1 MAKNNYFSDSRNVDS
16 SKAKVQSKQQVVE
29 AWLLHISSSTIR
41 YSIIKIMV
49 RAITMGR
56 LTEKSFRGR
65 NMLVGFPFSV
75 EGKLLLADNPKFRY
89 EYQMTHLQIQQ
100 IEKI

>member
-16 SKAKVQSKQQVVE
+16 SKTKVQSKHQVVE

-56 LTEKSFRGR
+56 LTEKSFLGR

-75 EGKLLLADNPKFRY
+75 EGKLQLADNPKFRY
-89 EYQMTHLQIQQ
+89 EYQRNS
-100 IEKI
+100 